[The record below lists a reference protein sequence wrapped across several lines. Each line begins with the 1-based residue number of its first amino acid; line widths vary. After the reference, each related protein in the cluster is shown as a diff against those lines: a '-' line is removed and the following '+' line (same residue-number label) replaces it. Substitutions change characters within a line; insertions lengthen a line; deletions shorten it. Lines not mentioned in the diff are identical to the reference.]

1 MIGAILH
8 TAASASRG
16 VAARAASVVSTA
28 TAAAAAAAAAAAIF
42 CNVVALAIFVLGVA
56 APTNVAARK

>member
-28 TAAAAAAAAAAAIF
+28 TAAAAAAAAAAIF